1 MSIPDKLTNFIC
13 YDAGSE
19 MLGIVDVTLPN
30 LAYMTESMGGAGIA
44 GEIDSP
50 TKGHFQS
57 LTTTIN
63 WRALTDD
70 NVTYSAPQTYHFA
83 FMGNVQLYDEGSG
96 EFRDK
101 GIKVVMRCIPK
112 NVTLGSLGVATQM
125 GTSVE
130 YEIIYLLISVNGRA
144 MVEID
149 KLNFICTINGVD
161 YMDEVRRNIGRD

>member
-13 YDAGSE
+13 WDTGRE

-30 LAYMTESMGGAGIA
+30 LNYMTESMSGAGIA

-50 TKGHFQS
+50 TKGHYQS

-63 WRALTDD
+63 WRVIFAE
-70 NVTYSAPQTYHFA
+70 NVVYSAPETYHFA
-83 FMGNVQLYDEGSG
+83 FMGNVQSYDEGSG
-96 EFRDK
+96 EYRDTGVK
-101 GIKVVMRCIPK
+101 AMMRCIPK
-112 NVTLGSLGVATQM
+112 NITLGKLGVATQT
-125 GTSVE
+125 GTGVE
-130 YEIIYLLISVNGRA
+130 YEIIYFLFSVDDKQ

-161 YMDEVRRNIGRD
+161 YMKEVRRNIGRD

>member
-19 MLGIVDVTLPN
+19 ILGVTTVNLPD
-30 LAYMTESMGGAGIA
+30 LAYMTESMSGAGIA

-57 LTTTIN
+57 LVTTIN
-63 WRALTDD
+63 WRVIYED
-70 NVTYSAPQTYHFA
+70 NVSYSAPETYHFA

-101 GIKVVMRCIPK
+101 GVKVVMRCIPK
-112 NVTLGSLGVATQM
+112 SVSLGELGVATQS
-125 GTSVE
+125 GTSVA
-130 YEIIYLLISVNGRA
+130 YEVIYLLISVNGKSMA
-144 MVEID
+144 EID
-149 KLNFICTINGVD
+149 KLNFICVINGKD
-161 YMDEVRRNIGRD
+161 YMVDVRRNIGRD

>member
-1 MSIPDKLTNFIC
+1 MIPDKLTNFIC
-13 YDAGSE
+13 YDAGNE

-30 LAYMTESMGGAGIA
+30 LNYMTESMGGAGIA

-57 LTTTIN
+57 LTTAIN
-63 WRALTDD
+63 WRVLFGE
-70 NVTYSAPQTYHFA
+70 NVVYCAPETYHYA
-83 FMGNVQLYDEGSG
+83 FMGNVQSYDEGSG
-96 EFRDK
+96 EYRDT

-112 NVTLGSLGVATQM
+112 NATLGTMGVAVQM

-130 YEIIYLLISVNGRA
+130 YEIIYLLISVNRRA

-149 KLNFICTINGVD
+149 KLNFVCTINGRD
-161 YMDEVRRNIGRD
+161 YMSEVRRNIGRD

>member
-1 MSIPDKLTNFIC
+1 MAIPDKLTNFIC
-13 YDAGSE
+13 YDAGNE

-30 LAYMTESMGGAGIA
+30 LNYMTESMSGAGIA

-63 WRALTDD
+63 WRTLFAD
-70 NVTYSAPQTYHFA
+70 NVVYSAPETYHFA
-83 FMGNVQLYDEGSG
+83 FMGNVQFYDEGSG
-96 EFRDK
+96 EYRDT

-112 NVTLGSLGVATQM
+112 NVTLGNLGVAAQM

-130 YEIIYLLISVNGRA
+130 YEIIYLLLSVAGRA
-144 MVEID
+144 KVEID
-149 KLNFICTINGVD
+149 KLNFICTINGTD